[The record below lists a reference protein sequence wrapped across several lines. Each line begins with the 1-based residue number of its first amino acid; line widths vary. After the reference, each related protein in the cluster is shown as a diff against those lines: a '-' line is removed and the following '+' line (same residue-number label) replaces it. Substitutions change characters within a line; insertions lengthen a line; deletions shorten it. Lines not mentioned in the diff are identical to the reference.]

1 MGGLGL
7 AGMLA
12 MSRASAAPP
21 IPYATTWTPGTA
33 SETAFLVKLAGTTI
47 MDGGRSAA
55 PGQFLVYGVPVLPN
69 ATCRLNLVYGG
80 AAPPTITVLD
90 AKSQPLP
97 ARISRD
103 ADGSLSILWTV
114 PPTWTPGARQS
125 VRISAKP
132 AAFRLTQVRF
142 VQVDADG
149 NNDGLPDGVAA
160 LMQQGTVGK
169 SALQVFPPPAQPLT
183 ITQTPLAPDPTI
195 DLQTDAVFLYGTD
208 ANAIAYWKARGY
220 TVWTM
225 GGARD
230 GKEYADKNPD
240 EVQTD
245 ASGNKIAIGQSYYLA
260 PTANRI
266 AVERDFY
273 AKALASGS
281 DGICPEEPEYWL
293 RAGYET
299 AFKTAWQTQYGSP
312 WQAPNSSIDARTKAA
327 KLMAT
332 MQTRHISDLLADA
345 AQRKSNARRL
355 VALHSPLSYAQWGVV
370 SPQYRITS
378 LPAVQEV
385 IGQVWTGTARTP
397 ARYAGIRTDRTF
409 SVAYLEYSS
418 LFQLLRGT
426 NKKLWF
432 LLDPLED
439 NLSLSA
445 EDYKTHYEETLIAA
459 LLFPDVSAYEV
470 MPWPERV
477 YGKVASE
484 YATQINAVNAVLQDM
499 NGQVVKGGNGTP
511 GDMGVFL
518 SDSLQYQRE
527 APNASDFDGVFGLS
541 LPLLQRG
548 VPVQMLSLDRAAD
561 AGYLRN
567 FKTLLL
573 SYDFL
578 KPENPRVHSALA
590 AWVKDGGSLMV
601 FGGSDADNAVADS
614 WWKRV
619 GKETPTLDLWEKLGI
634 NAGTQVTT
642 RRVTADDGS
651 GYTNLLS
658 AEATERNLGNR
669 RTYTLDLTP
678 FVTAT
683 GSVAVRFADVS
694 PSDGWGAWVSQADL
708 KINGKTAASFLT
720 GSEIENRFLAA
731 DSGSQFSGAARF
743 ADASAAWVYQFDNL
757 PRNGSVTLS
766 VEMGNGFQV
775 GAKSVQPDF
784 GNTILGY
791 TDTSEIAR
799 TLPRLRIGA
808 AYPVT
813 LYPQMNFPTA
823 SAKPAAVTN
832 GQAAKDEEAPI
843 PLYALRAGGV
853 PVWAQTVGKGLV
865 VNVGIAP
872 GYFSSS
878 ERSAGLL
885 RALTQYAH
893 QKAGGVYREPGYLQI
908 KRGRYTVLRTF
919 SEPRTVEGRT
929 IDLLASNLPVAVDRV
944 IPPRSLALLV
954 DLPAGGTQPRI
965 GFTSGRTVAKLE
977 TATTTALFVRAP
989 LNTVGVTRIHAAG
1002 RSLDA
1007 ARAVDRLGRPVN
1019 LQAAEEGD
1027 SLLLR
1032 YPNHPDGVV
1041 LRIGWR

>member
-1 MGGLGL
+1 
-7 AGMLA
+7 MLA
-12 MSRASAAPP
+12 SKANAAPP
-21 IPYATTWTPGTA
+21 VPYTTVFAPGTPAEA
-33 SETAFLVKLAGTTI
+33 SFLVKLAGTTI
-47 MDGGRSAA
+47 SNNVRAA
-55 PGQFLVYGVPVLPN
+55 EPGQFLLYGFPVVPSAL
-69 ATCRLNLVYGG
+69 CRLNLVYEGS
-80 AAPPTITVLD
+80 APPSITVLD
-90 AKSQPLP
+90 AKNQPQS
-97 ARISRD
+97 ARITRD
-103 ADGSLSILWTV
+103 ADGSLSVVWTV
-114 PPTWTPGARQS
+114 AAAWTPGTRQS

-132 AAFRLTQVRF
+132 APFRLTQVRW

-149 NNDGLPDGVAA
+149 NNDGLPDAVVA
-160 LMQQGTVGK
+160 LMLQGIAGK
-169 SALQVFPPPAQPLT
+169 PALQILRPPAQPLT
-183 ITQTPLAPDPTI
+183 VAQTPLPPDPML
-195 DLQTDAVFLYGTD
+195 DLQTDAIFLYGTD
-208 ANAIAYWKARGY
+208 ANAIAQWKARGY
-220 TVWTM
+220 DVWTM

-230 GKEYADKNPD
+230 GKEYADKNPG

-245 ASGNKIAIGQSYYLA
+245 ANGNKIAIGQSYYLV

-273 AKALASGS
+273 AKALANGS

-293 RAGYET
+293 RAGYED
-299 AFKTAWQTQYGSP
+299 AFKTAWQQQYKTP
-312 WQAPNSSIDARTKAA
+312 WQPPNSSVDARTKAA

-332 MQTRHISDLLADA
+332 MQTRHVGDLLSDA
-345 AQRKSNARRL
+345 ASRKPNARRM
-355 VALHSPLSYAQWGVV
+355 VALHSPLSYAQWSIV

-378 LPAVQEV
+378 LPQVQEV

-418 LFQLLRGT
+418 LFQLLRGSG
-426 NKKLWF
+426 KKLWF

-445 EDYKTHYEETLIAA
+445 QDYKTHYEETLIAA
-459 LLFPDVSAYEV
+459 LMFPDVTAYEV

-477 YGKVASE
+477 YGKVSAE
-484 YATQINAVNAVLQDM
+484 YATQINAVIAALQDM
-499 NGQVVKGGNGTP
+499 SGQTVKGGNGTP
-511 GDMGVFL
+511 GDIGVFL

-527 APNASDFDGVFGLS
+527 APNSSDFDGVFGLS

-578 KPENPRVHSALA
+578 KPENPRVHAALA
-590 AWVKDGGSLMV
+590 DWVKNGGSLMV
-601 FGGSDADNAVADS
+601 FGGSDADNSIADA
-614 WWKRV
+614 WWKQA
-619 GKETPTLDLWEKLGI
+619 GKDTPTLDLWEKLGI
-634 NAGTQVTT
+634 KAGTQTVM
-642 RRVTADDGS
+642 RRVTADDVS

-658 AEATERNLGNR
+658 GEPTERNLANK

-678 FVTAT
+678 FAMTT
-683 GSVAVRFADVS
+683 GSVAVRFGDIS
-694 PSDGWGAWVSQADL
+694 PGDGWGAWVSQATL
-708 KINGKTAASFLT
+708 QIGSTTAASFLA

-731 DSGSQFSGAARF
+731 DSDSQFNGAARF
-743 ADASAAWVYQFDNL
+743 ADGSAAWVYQFDNL
-757 PRNGSVTLS
+757 PRNKPVALS

-775 GAKSVQPDF
+775 SARSIQPDF

-791 TDTSEIAR
+791 AENSEIAR

-813 LYPQMNFPTA
+813 LYPQLTFP
-823 SAKPAAVTN
+823 SAATVKPAADASN
-832 GQAAKDEEAPI
+832 AQAKAEELAM

-853 PVWAQTVGKGLV
+853 PIWSQTVGKGLV

-885 RALTQYAH
+885 RALTQYAQ
-893 QKAGGVYREPGYLQI
+893 QKAGGVYREPGFLQI
-908 KRGRYTVLRTF
+908 KRGRYTILRTF

-929 IDLLASNLPVAVDRV
+929 IDLLSPNLPAAVDRA
-944 IPPRSLALLV
+944 IPPRSLALLA
-954 DLPAGGTQPRI
+954 DLPVGGNVPRI
-965 GFTSGRTVAKLE
+965 GFVSGRTIAKLE
-977 TATTTALFVRAP
+977 TDTTTTLFVRAP
-989 LNTVGVTRIHAAG
+989 LNTVGVTRIAAAG
-1002 RSLDA
+1002 RTLDA
-1007 ARAVDRLGRPVN
+1007 ARAVDRLGRPVA
-1019 LQAAEEGD
+1019 LQATEEGD
-1027 SLLLR
+1027 TLLLR

-1041 LRIGWR
+1041 LRVGWR